1 MALGYR
7 NEGISILGTKVMQP
21 RGLTGL
27 GMDTLDASHQELRK
41 IFDIL
46 GNPDSYP
53 VLIHCTQGKDRT
65 GITILLILALLHIDM
80 QWIQADYLMSE
91 KELEYEKAERIKEMA
106 SVGLKEDFAG
116 CPADFVEKMFAHID
130 GKYGGVEE
138 YLNHASINTSLQG
151 AIKKTLAIEV

>member
-1 MALGYR
+1 
-7 NEGISILGTKVMQP
+7 MQP

-46 GNPDSYP
+46 GKPDNYP

-65 GITILLILALLHIDM
+65 GITILLILALLHVDP

-91 KELEYEKAERIKEMA
+91 RELEPEKEERMKEIA
-106 SVGLKEDFAG
+106 SIGLNEDFAT
-116 CPADFVEKMFAHID
+116 CPADFVEKTFEYID

-151 AIKKTLAIEV
+151 VIKKTLVI